1 MKTTKTHYLY
11 WTPSNYSDEGYRYC
25 IFTSKFEDDPNYIF
39 VSALE
44 LLELDIDEVKEVR
57 ADLFDKQIDDLR
69 VQIVQIQEKK
79 QQLLAIGH
87 EQL

>member
-11 WTPSNYSDEGYRYC
+11 WTPSEYSEVGYRYC
-25 IFTSKFEDDPNYIF
+25 IFPNKFEDDPKYIF
-39 VSALE
+39 VSELE
-44 LLELDIDEVKEVR
+44 LPELDINKVKGVV
-57 ADLFDKQIDDLR
+57 ADLFDEQIEDLR